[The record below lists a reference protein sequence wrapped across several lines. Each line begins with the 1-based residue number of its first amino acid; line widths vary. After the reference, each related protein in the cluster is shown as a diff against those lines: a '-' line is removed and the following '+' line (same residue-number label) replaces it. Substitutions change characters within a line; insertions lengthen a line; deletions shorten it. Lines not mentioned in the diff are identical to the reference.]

1 MRARI
6 AGTLGIA
13 AFVAA
18 VAARA
23 EVEIDWGAFVE
34 NDTRAAVDRVDEP
47 VIQRN
52 QTTLGLDLNATLI
65 PDALRFVGDIEF
77 VWTGFSQDTEFEGL
91 TQRATVSPFYLESQ
105 AAYIEVIEI
114 LPYLD
119 LRVGRQIVQ
128 WGAADMFNPTS
139 NLNPPDLEDP
149 LKFGELVAN
158 QMVRVDWN
166 PGASTFTVT
175 AVWVPV
181 FEPAQLPGS
190 SLLAI
195 GDPMSMFP
203 FTDPRTRLAAERFRN
218 MYMQNLDYYDVR
230 QPKVTAEMP
239 EFSLAN
245 GQVGV
250 RMSWLV
256 GLFDMSLSYYRGFS
270 PIPVPV
276 RSTSTAEGTG
286 EFAADGTPILG
297 VNTNVKVVYPRKQVL
312 GFDLAGQL
320 PFLDD
325 AGLWFEGALV
335 FPERTR
341 MAFDI
346 TEVVSSAQ
354 LITGDTVEERPF
366 VKYTIGADYTINEY
380 LFVTGQFIHGFVDEF
395 GASAIQN
402 YWMINGD
409 LKLLQERL
417 LIRVSVIGEVPHE
430 DDDLELDEDGDG
442 RVDSFAAGATDDGT
456 IGSLVVFPSI
466 TARPMDGLEL
476 AVGSYFLFGHG
487 EGKFGMPAAGP
498 SLAFFRAKASF

>member
-1 MRARI
+1 MGPRI
-6 AGTLGIA
+6 AGVLGVA
-13 AFVAA
+13 ALLAA

-23 EVEIDWGAFVE
+23 EVGIDWGAFVE
-34 NDTRAAVDRVDEP
+34 NDLRVAVDRVDEP
-47 VIQRN
+47 GVQRN
-52 QTTLGLDLNATLI
+52 QTTFGLDLNVSLI
-65 PDALRFVGDIEF
+65 PDSLRIVGDVEV
-77 VWTGFSQDTEFEGL
+77 VWTGFARDTEFEGL
-91 TQRATVSPFYLESQ
+91 TQRNTVSPVYFESQ
-105 AAYIEVIEI
+105 AAYVEVIDI
-114 LPYLD
+114 LPYID

-149 LKFGELVAN
+149 LKFGEQVAN

-166 PGASTFTVT
+166 PGASTFIVT

-181 FEPAQLPGS
+181 FAPAQLPGS
-190 SLLAI
+190 ALLAV
-195 GDPMSMFP
+195 GDRTSMFP
-203 FTDPRTRLAAERFRN
+203 FTDPEARLAAERFRN
-218 MYMQNLDYYDVR
+218 MYLRNLEYYDVR
-230 QPKVTAEMP
+230 DPDVNAEMP

-245 GQVGV
+245 GQVGL

-276 RSTSTAEGTG
+276 SSSSSAERTG
-286 EFAADGTPILG
+286 DFADDGTPILG
-297 VNTNVKVVYPRKQVL
+297 VNTNVKLVFPRKQVL

-325 AGLWFEGALV
+325 AGFWFEGALV

-346 TEVVSSAQ
+346 TEVVPSAE
-354 LITGDTVEERPF
+354 LIKGDTVEARPF
-366 VKYTIGADYTINEY
+366 VKYTVGADYTINEY

-402 YWMINGD
+402 YWMVNGD

-417 LIRVSVIGEVPHE
+417 LIRISVLGEVPHE

-442 RVDSFAAGATDDGT
+442 RVDSLADGATNDGT

-476 AVGSYFLFGHG
+476 ALGAYFLFGHA

-498 SLAFFRAKASF
+498 SLAFFRVKASF